1 MPKQTFFNLPKEKR
15 DRIIAAAKEVF
26 SKNSYEEASINQIVK
41 LAQIPRGSFY
51 QYFEDK
57 DDLYG
62 YLSSQMFL
70 RMINAARQKL
80 PECDYD
86 PFKLSEQILPSWL
99 EELFTGEDSSFY
111 YRRLEM
117 FHRRQMPHL
126 KRQVLDNRLLD
137 NCLSDEEMAKITAKV
152 KLGDAS
158 DFDFMV
164 QCISMAFYN
173 SIRAGFINYEAT
185 GDANLDELKAKL
197 LRDLHYLEVGFE
209 K

>member
-70 RMINAARQKL
+70 RLINAARQKL

-86 PFKLSEQILPSWL
+86 PFKLSEQFLPSWL
-99 EELFTGEDSSFY
+99 EELFIGEDSSFY

-117 FHRRQMPHL
+117 FHRQQMPHL
-126 KRQVLDNRLLD
+126 KRQVLDNR
-137 NCLSDEEMAKITAKV
+137 LSDEEMAKITAKV

-185 GDANLDELKAKL
+185 GDANLDEVKAEL
-197 LRDLHYLEVGFE
+197 LRNLHYLEVGFE

>member
-70 RMINAARQKL
+70 RMIDAARQKL

-173 SIRAGFINYEAT
+173 SIRVGFINYEAT

>member
-70 RMINAARQKL
+70 WLINAARQKL

-86 PFKLSEQILPSWL
+86 PFKLSEQFLPSWL
-99 EELFTGEDSSFY
+99 EELFIGEDSSFY

-117 FHRRQMPHL
+117 FHRQQMPHL
-126 KRQVLDNRLLD
+126 KSQVLDNR
-137 NCLSDEEMAKITAKV
+137 LSDEEMAKITAKV

-185 GDANLDELKAKL
+185 GDADLDELKAEL
-197 LRDLHYLEVGFE
+197 LRNLRYLEVGFE

>member
-51 QYFEDK
+51 QYFADK

-70 RMINAARQKL
+70 WLINAARQKL

-86 PFKLSEQILPSWL
+86 PFKLSEQFLPSWL
-99 EELFTGEDSSFY
+99 EELFIGEDSSFY

-117 FHRRQMPHL
+117 FHRQQMPHL
-126 KRQVLDNRLLD
+126 KSQVLDNR
-137 NCLSDEEMAKITAKV
+137 LSDEEMAKITAKV

-185 GDANLDELKAKL
+185 GDANLDELKTEL
-197 LRDLHYLEVGFE
+197 LRNLHYLEVGFE

>member
-70 RMINAARQKL
+70 WLINAARQKL

-117 FHRRQMPHL
+117 FHRQQMPHL
-126 KRQVLDNRLLD
+126 KSQVLDNR
-137 NCLSDEEMAKITAKV
+137 LSDEEMAKITAKV

-185 GDANLDELKAKL
+185 GDADLDELKAEL
-197 LRDLHYLEVGFE
+197 LRNLRYLEVGFE

>member
-70 RMINAARQKL
+70 RLINAARQKL

-86 PFKLSEQILPSWL
+86 PFKLSEQFLPSWL
-99 EELFTGEDSSFY
+99 EELFIGEDSSFY
-111 YRRLEM
+111 YRQLEM
-117 FHRRQMPHL
+117 FHRQQMPHL
-126 KRQVLDNRLLD
+126 KSQVLD

-185 GDANLDELKAKL
+185 GDANLDELKAEL
-197 LRDLHYLEVGFE
+197 LRNLHYLEVGFE

>member
-70 RMINAARQKL
+70 RLINAARQKL
-80 PECDYD
+80 PEYNYD
-86 PFKLSEQILPSWL
+86 PFKLSEQFLPSWL
-99 EELFTGEDSSFY
+99 EELFIGEDSSFY

-117 FHRRQMPHL
+117 FHRQQMPHL
-126 KRQVLDNRLLD
+126 KSQVLDNR
-137 NCLSDEEMAKITAKV
+137 LSDEEMAKITAKV
-152 KLGDAS
+152 KLRDAS

-164 QCISMAFYN
+164 QCISIAFYN

-185 GDANLDELKAKL
+185 GDANLDELKAEL
-197 LRDLHYLEVGFE
+197 LRNLHYLEVGFE

>member
-70 RMINAARQKL
+70 RLINAARQKL
-80 PECDYD
+80 PEYNYD
-86 PFKLSEQILPSWL
+86 PFKLSEQFLPSWL
-99 EELFTGEDSSFY
+99 EELFIGEDSSFY

-117 FHRRQMPHL
+117 FHRQQMPHL
-126 KRQVLDNRLLD
+126 KSQVLDNR
-137 NCLSDEEMAKITAKV
+137 LSDEEMAKITAKV

-164 QCISMAFYN
+164 QCISIAFYN

-185 GDANLDELKAKL
+185 GDANLDELKAEL
-197 LRDLHYLEVGFE
+197 LRNLHYLEVGFE

>member
-15 DRIIAAAKEVF
+15 DRIIAVAKEVF

-70 RMINAARQKL
+70 RLINAARQKL

-86 PFKLSEQILPSWL
+86 PFKLSEQFLPSWL
-99 EELFTGEDSSFY
+99 EELFIGEDSSFY

-117 FHRRQMPHL
+117 FHRQQMPHL
-126 KRQVLDNRLLD
+126 KSQVLDNR
-137 NCLSDEEMAKITAKV
+137 LSDEEMAKITAKV

-164 QCISMAFYN
+164 QCISIAFYN
-173 SIRAGFINYEAT
+173 SIRAGLINYEAT
-185 GDANLDELKAKL
+185 GDANLVELKAEL
-197 LRDLHYLEVGFE
+197 LRNLHYLEVGFE

>member
-70 RMINAARQKL
+70 WLINAVRQKL

-86 PFKLSEQILPSWL
+86 PFKLSEQFLPSWL
-99 EELFTGEDSSFY
+99 EELFIGEDSSFY

-117 FHRRQMPHL
+117 FHRQQMPHL
-126 KRQVLDNRLLD
+126 KSQVLDNR
-137 NCLSDEEMAKITAKV
+137 LSDEEMAKITAKV

-185 GDANLDELKAKL
+185 GDADLDELKAEL
-197 LRDLHYLEVGFE
+197 LRNLRYLEVGFE

>member
-70 RMINAARQKL
+70 RMIDAARQKL

-99 EELFTGEDSSFY
+99 KELFTGEDSSFY

-173 SIRAGFINYEAT
+173 SIRVGFINYEAT

>member
-15 DRIIAAAKEVF
+15 DRIIAVAKEVF

-70 RMINAARQKL
+70 RLINAARQKL

-86 PFKLSEQILPSWL
+86 PFKLSEQFLPSWL
-99 EELFTGEDSSFY
+99 EELFIGEDSSFY

-117 FHRRQMPHL
+117 FHRQQMPHL
-126 KRQVLDNRLLD
+126 KRQVLDNRL
-137 NCLSDEEMAKITAKV
+137 SAEEMAKITAKV

-164 QCISMAFYN
+164 QCISIAFYN

-185 GDANLDELKAKL
+185 GDANLDEVKAEL
-197 LRDLHYLEVGFE
+197 LRNLHYLEVGFE